1 MLVSVPQ
8 TGTNPVEPRPPDGLP
23 KYLREGV
30 QKQDAEMLWKLAAY
44 AEEMAEYKQKVAQ
57 QKLDEQADLEE
68 NDVPDDW
75 DEDEWETALDDARDE
90 AALPP
95 SKGTVT
101 VNEIDGRGYYY
112 LKWREGDTVKS
123 QYIAPV
129 SPVGEDSG

>member
-1 MLVSVPQ
+1 MLVSVTQ
-8 TGTNPVEPRPPDGLP
+8 TGTELEEPQPPDSLP

-30 QKQDAEMLWKLAAY
+30 QRRDAETLWKLAAY
-44 AEEMAEYKQKVAQ
+44 AEDMAEYKQEVAE

-68 NDVPDDW
+68 DDVPEDW
-75 DEDEWETALDDARDE
+75 DEDEWETAVDDARDE
-90 AALPP
+90 AELSP

-129 SPVGEDSG
+129 SPAGKENS

>member
-1 MLVSVPQ
+1 MLVSVTQ
-8 TGTNPVEPRPPDGLP
+8 TGINPVEPQPPDDLP

-44 AEEMAEYKQKVAQ
+44 AEEMAEYKQNVAQ
-57 QKLDEQADLEE
+57 QKLDEQAGLEE

-75 DEDEWETALDDARDE
+75 DEDEWESALDDARDE
-90 AALPP
+90 AELPP

-112 LKWREGDTVKS
+112 LKWRDGDQVKS

-129 SPVGEDSG
+129 SPAGKEDS